1 MIFQKINFYPLYEKI
16 DKIFSKNL
24 PKSKFNQIRKALIK
38 EVKEL
43 ANANFRCYQANMT
56 ILEERRKNKL
66 NTRLISDM
74 ELQAR
79 TTGECRV
86 KTKATINRLL
96 NKIYPSISEQK
107 IRLKSWVSD
116 DIVYSVGEM
125 IDRITIEFIKINDY
139 NFRLQNLKEDKNK
152 IKELKQKIGFSK
164 AWSQRVEKYLGWK
177 LREINKKNFYEYLE
191 ETRTYDAYLKTEKL
205 SKI

>member
-1 MIFQKINFYPLYEKI
+1 MILQKIDFSPLYEKI
-16 DKIFSKNL
+16 YKIFSKNL
-24 PKSKFNQIRKALIK
+24 PESKFNQIRKVLIK

-66 NTRLISDM
+66 NMRLISDM

-79 TTGECRV
+79 TAGECRV

-96 NKIYPSISEQK
+96 NKVYPSGSK
-107 IRLKSWVSD
+107 KSCLKSWVSD

-125 IDRITIEFIKINDY
+125 IDRMTIEFIKISDY
-139 NFRLQNLKEDKNK
+139 NFRLQNLKENKNK
-152 IKELKQKIGFSK
+152 IKKLKQKISL
-164 AWSQRVEKYLGWK
+164 SQEWNNRVEKYLAWK
-177 LREINKKNFYEYLE
+177 LKQINKKNFYEYLD
-191 ETRTYDAYLKTEKL
+191 ETRTYDQYLKK
-205 SKI
+205 